1 MHWYTG
7 VICLIVVMVLMYALV
22 RGGADL
28 PEIGSCVEPFWRCK
42 RCGMMMSIDFAKVS
56 IDCPR
61 AGQIPNDPCPMELV
75 GEDGKVVRDEE

>member
-22 RGGADL
+22 RGGSEL
-28 PEIGSCVEPFWRCK
+28 PEAEPRIEPFWRCK
-42 RCGMMMSIDFAKVS
+42 RCGMMMAVDFGGVVT
-56 IDCPR
+56 CP
-61 AGQIPNDPCPMELV
+61 AGQTPDGPCPIELV